1 MLIAIVS
8 GFALVGLTSFMHF
21 HALHALSRL
30 GPETELRT
38 DRRVLYCVLAL
49 FGVHAM
55 QISLYACALWLA
67 SDVLSIGS
75 FSGVHSGSAL
85 DFFYISIVSYT
96 SLGIGDIIPTG
107 HTRLLVGLE
116 ALNGLLLI
124 TWSASFLYMVME
136 RQWHSPNNRDP
147 L

>member
-1 MLIAIVS
+1 M
-8 GFALVGLTSFMHF
+8 
-21 HALHALSRL
+21 
-30 GPETELRT
+30 
-38 DRRVLYCVLAL
+38 
-49 FGVHAM
+49 
-55 QISLYACALWLA
+55 
-67 SDVLSIGS
+67 LSIGS

-136 RQWHSPNNRDP
+136 RQWRARNNRDP